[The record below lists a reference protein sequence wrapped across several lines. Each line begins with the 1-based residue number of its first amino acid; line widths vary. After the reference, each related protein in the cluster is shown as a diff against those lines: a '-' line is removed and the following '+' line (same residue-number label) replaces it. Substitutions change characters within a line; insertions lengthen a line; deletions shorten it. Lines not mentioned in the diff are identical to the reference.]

1 MKTSYFFYVQI
12 ILKILLKITNIN
24 NFLKKENENN
34 LNEEL
39 ISKKRKRELNL
50 PKNMIENLEFIKN
63 FSQKHLN
70 RINREKTQ
78 SYMIDYSIEK
88 MKLV

>member
-24 NFLKKENENN
+24 SFLKKENENN